1 MTISHPD
8 TSAGRHADQ
17 TARALLRAVLQILFR
32 QGVSRQSLESLCDEA
47 YIEAASRQ
55 LRQQGPDAT
64 PEAVATLSG
73 VSPTHLEDVQDHL
86 TREQSSTV
94 APISTLAPIV
104 EAGTRLM
111 TAWHTD
117 SELTDDYGR
126 PRPLKPESAEF
137 KGLVQHYCDGFSC
150 EAIAAMLEETDSAVL
165 NDDGEIVPRGR
176 TILSAPNSE
185 DIDHNAVEALLDLAR
200 AIDINRDKHEAHS
213 GAIQR
218 TCTNDRIPARVAPL
232 FRRMLHERTQDYLEI
247 IDDWLVQHEVR
258 EEPESSAEPLQ
269 RLGVGVYIIC
279 DH

>member
-1 MTISHPD
+1 MTSSHPD
-8 TSAGRHADQ
+8 TSTEPHADR

-32 QGVSRQSLESLCDEA
+32 QGLSRQSLASLCDEA
-47 YIEAASRQ
+47 YIEAAAHQ
-55 LRQQGPDAT
+55 LREQGLDPT
-64 PEAVATLSG
+64 LESMATLSG
-73 VSPTHLEDVQDHL
+73 VSPTLIKDTQDHL
-86 TREQSSTV
+86 TRERSSTV

-111 TAWHTD
+111 TAWHT
-117 SELTDDYGR
+117 EAEFTDEDGR
-126 PRPLKPESAEF
+126 PRPLEPESTEF
-137 KGLVQHYCDGFSC
+137 ERLIRRHCDGFSG
-150 EAIAAMLEETDSAVL
+150 EDIAAMLQETDTAIL
-165 NDDGEIVPRGR
+165 NNDGELVPRGR
-176 TILSAPNSE
+176 IILSAPNSD
-185 DIDHNAVEALLDLAR
+185 DIDYNAVEALLDLAR
-200 AIDINRDKHEAHS
+200 AIDINRNKQEAHG

-258 EEPESSAEPLQ
+258 EETESSAEPLQ

>member
-1 MTISHPD
+1 MTTSHPD
-8 TSAGRHADQ
+8 TSAEGHSDL
-17 TARALLRAVLQILFR
+17 TARALLRAVLQLLFR
-32 QGVSRQSLESLCDEA
+32 QGVSRQALESLCDEA
-47 YIEAASRQ
+47 YIEAAARQ
-55 LRQQGPDAT
+55 LRQQSHDTT
-64 PEAVATLSG
+64 PNSVATLSG
-73 VSPTHLEDVQDHL
+73 VSAARVEAAEDFL
-86 TREQSSTV
+86 TQPSKSAV

-117 SELTDDYGR
+117 AEFTDDNGR
-126 PRPLKPESAEF
+126 PRPLKPESTEF
-137 KGLVQHYCDGFSC
+137 RRLVQRQCDEFSC
-150 EAIAAMLEETDSAVL
+150 EAIAEMLQETDSAAL
-165 NDDGEIVPRGR
+165 NEDGELVPRGR
-176 TILSAPNSE
+176 TILSAPNSD
-185 DIDHNAVEALLDLAR
+185 DIDLNAVEALLDLAR
-200 AIDINRDKHEAHS
+200 AIDINRGKKDAHD

-218 TCTNDRIPARVAPL
+218 TCTNDRMPARVAPL